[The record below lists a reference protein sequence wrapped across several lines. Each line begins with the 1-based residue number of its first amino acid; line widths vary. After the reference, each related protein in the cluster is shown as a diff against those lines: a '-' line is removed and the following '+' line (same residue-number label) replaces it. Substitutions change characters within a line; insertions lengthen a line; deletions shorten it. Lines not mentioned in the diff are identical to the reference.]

1 MRYFRI
7 LIALYISFLVHLYVS
22 FLAWLLI
29 PVATPIE
36 APRNTTYVDLLESPS
51 LPRRPHQPDLDDKT
65 FVRSATAPK
74 DLLTEKENEKRFA
87 SEDEQNVI
95 IEQQA
100 RASGL
105 TTNRGGGASAAK
117 TPTRA
122 EPSKQTGRKLD
133 FTPDNSLR
141 RMAENE
147 IASLEGD
154 IDVGNVQKEKSNSGR
169 PLDFSR
175 FGSIER
181 GVSTIGESLP
191 DDVKFGDF
199 TALNTDRHLY
209 YTFYSRIEEMIR
221 SRWVNYAKAVVYG
234 VEMGTERVDGRAT
247 WVTKLEILLDKQGN
261 FTKAILHE
269 SSGVRNLDAAPVQA
283 FRDAQQFPNPPQEMV
298 KDDGSIHIYYAFSVN
313 ILPRY
318 AGHRGEEEAPTETQ
332 D

>member
-1 MRYFRI
+1 
-7 LIALYISFLVHLYVS
+7 
-22 FLAWLLI
+22 
-29 PVATPIE
+29 
-36 APRNTTYVDLLESPS
+36 
-51 LPRRPHQPDLDDKT
+51 
-65 FVRSATAPK
+65 
-74 DLLTEKENEKRFA
+74 LTEKENEKRFS
-87 SEDEQNVI
+87 SEEEQNVI
-95 IEQQA
+95 EEQQA

-105 TTNRGGGASAAK
+105 TANRGGGASSGKPVAPPKPRAQAK
-117 TPTRA
+117 
-122 EPSKQTGRKLD
+122 RKLD
-133 FTPDNSLR
+133 FTPDTSLR
-141 RMAENE
+141 RLAENE
-147 IASLEGD
+147 IAGPEGD
-154 IDVGNVQKEKSNSGR
+154 IEVGQTKKEKTNTGR

-181 GVSTIGESLP
+181 GTSTIGESLP

-247 WVTKLEILLDKQGN
+247 WVTKLEVLLDAQGN
-261 FTKAILHE
+261 FKKAILHE

-313 ILPRY
+313 IIPRY
-318 AGHRGEEEAPTETQ
+318 AGHRGEDENPAEAT